1 EKLDEVASHFHVVN
15 PDDVRLVLEG
25 KSDVRRHPVE
35 LLSPRDG
42 NEQRPPQLLEVTR
55 IHDHL
60 ELHPG
65 VRLIVYAVVEVQAGV
80 EDHVLDPLATQL
92 IEQTRETRRGAL
104 RLVRSDLHRADVMRV
119 CAFDVDRHGGD
130 TGVGDDT
137 THLRVGEATGV
148 VDDHGTRADGGSG

>member
-1 EKLDEVASHFHVVN
+1 
-15 PDDVRLVLEG
+15 
-25 KSDVRRHPVE
+25 
-35 LLSPRDG
+35 
-42 NEQRPPQLLEVTR
+42 
-55 IHDHL
+55 DHL

-65 VRLIVYAVVEVQAGV
+65 VRLIVAPVVEGDAGV

-92 IEQTRETRRGAL
+92 IEQTRETSRGAL
-104 RLVRSDLHRADVMRV
+104 RLVLPDLHRADVMRV

-148 VDDHGTRADGGSG
+148 VDDHGTRADGGSGHLRLPGVDGNEMTLGDQGFHGRNRPGDLVVGRNGGVLVVGGLPADI